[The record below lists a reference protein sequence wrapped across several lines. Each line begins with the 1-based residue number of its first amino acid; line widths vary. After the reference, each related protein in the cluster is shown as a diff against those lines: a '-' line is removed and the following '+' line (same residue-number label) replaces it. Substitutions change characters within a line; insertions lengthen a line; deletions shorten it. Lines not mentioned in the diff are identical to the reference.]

1 MRKKIV
7 RGLIACCL
15 LLILSASALA
25 VDGSITLMTLN
36 DIHSHI
42 YPYTISKEVKG
53 EKVKVEVGGLARAS
67 TLIGKEK
74 AQNPGNVFALEMGD
88 INEGPLFFFYKGLAE
103 IRGLNLAG
111 IDIATLGNH
120 EFDLGPSVLEDL
132 MRYAR
137 FPFTVANLHTD
148 LPAFQNLYHPYVIK
162 DAANGLKIGFFG
174 LIAPELFS
182 VTKGSRGFRVGQDL
196 KEEAQHMVKIL
207 HEEQC
212 DIIVAMTH
220 VGIYADRAIAQAVE
234 GIHIIT
240 GGHSHTLLETPEIIT
255 GPNGWKTMVSH
266 GGSMGRYIGIA
277 TVAVKNG
284 KLDEGNSS
292 WKARELTSD
301 IPMDKRVAWLINPF
315 QEKLDEKLG
324 EPIGIMTQDADATKA
339 AVRGKEAPLGNFI
352 ADSLRWN
359 GQTQIGLMNG
369 GSIRGDKVYP
379 AGEISYKTL
388 YEMLPYGNTL
398 VRIDL
403 TGEQIRDILEVSA
416 SALIREGDGYDGN
429 LRTPTGGFLQVSG
442 LKVSY
447 DLKKKPALIN
457 NDGDLLENGD
467 RVVEVMVENDD
478 GTWAPLNPGTVYS
491 VTTTDWLAPGG
502 DKYYVF
508 KMAAPTAYSMQVGDV
523 ESLAQYIRHLGEIKL
538 QSEERITILQ

>member
-1 MRKKIV
+1 
-7 RGLIACCL
+7 
-15 LLILSASALA
+15 
-25 VDGSITLMTLN
+25 
-36 DIHSHI
+36 
-42 YPYTISKEVKG
+42 
-53 EKVKVEVGGLARAS
+53 
-67 TLIGKEK
+67 
-74 AQNPGNVFALEMGD
+74 
-88 INEGPLFFFYKGLAE
+88 
-103 IRGLNLAG
+103 
-111 IDIATLGNH
+111 
-120 EFDLGPSVLEDL
+120 
-132 MRYAR
+132 
-137 FPFTVANLHTD
+137 
-148 LPAFQNLYHPYVIK
+148 
-162 DAANGLKIGFFG
+162 
-174 LIAPELFS
+174 
-182 VTKGSRGFRVGQDL
+182 
-196 KEEAQHMVKIL
+196 
-207 HEEQC
+207 
-212 DIIVAMTH
+212 
-220 VGIYADRAIAQAVE
+220 
-234 GIHIIT
+234 
-240 GGHSHTLLETPEIIT
+240 
-255 GPNGWKTMVSH
+255 MVSH

-523 ESLAQYIRHLGEIKL
+523 ESLSQYIRHLGEIKL